1 MNKMPAGLEN
11 MKRDIWSN
19 LKGKINPRTKKNYT
33 ESEALA
39 IATSQWKKS
48 GKNLSVGVDDEF
60 EPEQD
65 MMSQAIKKMEG
76 DSENEN

>member
-1 MNKMPAGLEN
+1 MPAGLEN

-33 ESEALA
+33 ESEAWA
-39 IATSQWKKS
+39 IATAQWKKS

-60 EPEQD
+60 VQNKLQNQQEKR
-65 MMSQAIKKMEG
+65 KKY
-76 DSENEN
+76 